1 MSTKRVGFHG
11 PGTVTGR
18 LLTAIGAGLLLVAA
32 GCADSDPQG
41 PESPGGS
48 GSTGPTSGA
57 ETTDPEPADPTTGD
71 WVEVPSGSVL
81 LASTVGTAVL
91 AVGEAV
97 SSEAGGESVDGE
109 VTTTRDVAAY
119 DAAGAVLWEFP
130 GVVED
135 YYDPTVLATASGVA
149 LLSPEGASTRLT
161 LVDWTTGEEVW
172 SLAPD
177 DLGGCRQWRFTELPE
192 SDVIALSS
200 DGPPCPGTEPDRAG
214 VVTIDAATGAIRDP
228 YLPSAG
234 TITTVLAP
242 ATAEVWSVE
251 LTDVALTVQRF
262 DPASGAVDAREFGWG
277 AEHAEELRAVNT
289 HEHNHIEQVGP
300 DLAVVQRWGEQGL
313 IASYLMDWTTE
324 IPEFTSGDPAGP
336 CFGEALAA
344 RDVAIAGCLAQ
355 DLAADDPP
363 LASVGFDGSTRWEQ
377 PGSAGLTMEV
387 PARVTPVHVG
397 QDRAWAI
404 STGSDLLTA
413 IDVETGEP
421 LWVVGAG
428 EGAGEI
434 SQGYLAAGGVLVAAV
449 AGAEGGP
456 GEVVRVDVA
465 TGVELDRHDYPGG
478 WVSSTDTAA
487 VVTGAEAALLTIVTE
502 SVG

>member
-1 MSTKRVGFHG
+1 MSTKRADVHG
-11 PGTVTGR
+11 PARFTGR
-18 LLTAIGAGLLLVAA
+18 LLAVIGAGLLLVAA

-41 PESPGGS
+41 SEDPGGS
-48 GSTGPTSGA
+48 GSTGPTSDA
-57 ETTDPEPADPTTGD
+57 ETTDPDPAGPTTGD
-71 WVEVPSGSVL
+71 WVEVPPGSVL

-91 AVGEAV
+91 AVGAAV
-97 SSEAGGESVDGE
+97 PSEAAGERVDGA

-119 DAAGAVLWEFP
+119 DAAGAVRWEFP

-135 YYDPTVLATASGVA
+135 YYDPTVVATTSGVA
-149 LLSPEGASTRLT
+149 LLSPEDGGTRLT
-161 LVDWTTGEEVW
+161 LVDWATGEEVW
-172 SLAPD
+172 SLGPD
-177 DLGGCRQWRFTELPE
+177 DLGGCRQWRFTDLPE
-192 SDVIALSS
+192 SDVIALTS

-214 VVTIDAATGAIRDP
+214 VVTIDAATGATRDA

-251 LTDVALTVQRF
+251 LTDTALTVQRF
-262 DPASGAVDAREFGWG
+262 DPASGAVDARAFGWD
-277 AEHAEELRAVNT
+277 AEHAAELRALSA
-289 HEHNHIEQVGP
+289 HEHNRIEQVGP
-300 DLAVVQRWGEQGL
+300 DLAVVQRWGGEGL
-313 IASYLMDWTTE
+313 VASYLMDWTTE
-324 IPEFTSGDPAGP
+324 IPGFTSGDAVGP

-344 RDVAIAGCLAQ
+344 RDVPSAGCLAQ
-355 DLAADDPP
+355 DLGTDDPP
-363 LASVGFDGSTRWEQ
+363 LTSAGFDGTTRWEM

-397 QDRAWAI
+397 QDRAWVV

-413 IDVETGEP
+413 VDVETGKT

-434 SQGYLAAGGVLVAAV
+434 SQGYLAEGRVLVAAV
-449 AGAEGGP
+449 AGAAGGP

-465 TGVELDRHDYPGG
+465 TGAELDRHDYPGG

-487 VVTGAEAALLTIVTE
+487 VVTGAEAALLTVVIE